1 MATEPLPWSYASKV
15 LPIMRRVR
23 SMLDM
28 GTGGGELLSFLRPF
42 PKNTIA
48 TEMYEK
54 SYPIAE
60 NRLEPLGINIIT
72 YTFSAILTS
81 SVLT

>member
-1 MATEPLPWSYASKV
+1 MTTELLPWSYASNV
-15 LPIMRRVR
+15 LPIMRRIR
-23 SMLDM
+23 LMLDNKDS
-28 GTGGGELLSFLRPF
+28 GGELLSFLRPF